1 MSGFVLAMGLRRKPL
16 EKHRMAGQT
25 FGGVL
30 RKALLR
36 TTQSEPQSR
45 HVKLPRP
52 WPTAVQAVPEAALI
66 HPPRWLTAAQLHPAP
81 AAQVVDWLF
90 DEGSLT
96 RRLTALSD
104 GAFAVQPLAEGWH
117 RLRTDE
123 CAALGVADGSQG
135 WVREVY
141 LKGHDTPWVFA
152 RSVAARSALEGSGFD
167 LRLLGTRSLGELL
180 FSDRAFQRGP
190 IEVCRYPAASLPAEV
205 RAERLWGR
213 RSCFSRDGLGVLVAE
228 VFLPTL
234 WHRVEQ
240 QPV

>member
-1 MSGFVLAMGLRRKPL
+1 MSGFVLAMPLACKPL
-16 EKHRMAGQT
+16 EKRRMAGQT
-25 FGGVL
+25 FGGVPRNAYL
-30 RKALLR
+30 QR
-36 TTQSEPQSR
+36 TQSATQGL

-52 WPTAVQAVPEAALI
+52 WLPAIDTVPDAALI

-81 AAQVVDWLF
+81 SAPILDWLF

-104 GAFAVQPLAEGWH
+104 GAFAVQPLVEGWH

-123 CAALGVADGSQG
+123 CSALGVPDGSQG

-152 RSVAARSALEGSGFD
+152 RSVAARQALEGSGFD

-180 FSDRAFQRGP
+180 FSDRAFLRGP
-190 IEVCRYPAASLPAEV
+190 IEVCRYPAPSLPIEV

-228 VFLPTL
+228 VFLPSL
-234 WHRVEQ
+234 WRRVEQ
-240 QPV
+240 QSV